1 MTTWPAALNAT
12 EYSIFVISRTLRLT
26 YMPLFRRKAQPRQ
39 AHSPARH
46 DDSHH
51 TRNHSPGA
59 KHRNQG
65 ASDGQRAHRCA
76 LCSCT
81 TLHRSTAST
90 CSEVGLVLRAIWTTS
105 WLAAPNGSLDTYHM
119 GRAHRL
125 PRLRCRRSNSQ
136 LQRRTLSRSLERPQ
150 RSAASKRFAA
160 GHPFQVSYVR
170 IIVSS
175 PKARKNV

>member
-1 MTTWPAALNAT
+1 MHAFISTKNTTKT
-12 EYSIFVISRTLRLT
+12 GTFISTPQR
-26 YMPLFRRKAQPRQ
+26 
-39 AHSPARH
+39 
-46 DDSHH
+46 SHAITH
-51 TRNHSPGA
+51 QVKTGT
-59 KHRNQG
+59 KQRNQG

-76 LCSCT
+76 MFGCT
-81 TLHRSTAST
+81 TVRRCTAST
-90 CSEVGLVLRAIWTTS
+90 CSEVGLALRASWTTS
-105 WLAAPNGSLDTYHM
+105 WLAAPNGSLHTILM

-160 GHPFQVSYVR
+160 GHAFQVSYVR